1 MLPYRH
7 SEWLGI
13 PENSSIVSDTKVT
26 PVMFNNYAESGER
39 FSSES
44 LPCRDFITSILYV
57 SIFLGTTQEDKRQ
70 YVAMTTVSSRTYA
83 PLMFIH
89 LEEASS
95 TSDTRIG
102 VVFSLLSDWGSLGGR
117 FFFFAI
123 IFWFI
128 YYREQGVGKS
138 RGRTLTRWRSLT
150 NCADSLFKRGI
161 GAV

>member
-1 MLPYRH
+1 
-7 SEWLGI
+7 
-13 PENSSIVSDTKVT
+13 
-26 PVMFNNYAESGER
+26 MFNNYAESGER

-102 VVFSLLSDWGSLGGR
+102 VVFSLLSD
-117 FFFFAI
+117 
-123 IFWFI
+123 
-128 YYREQGVGKS
+128 
-138 RGRTLTRWRSLT
+138 
-150 NCADSLFKRGI
+150 
-161 GAV
+161 